1 MKLSKLFPAPLRT
14 AIANLSIA
22 KKIGYSYAV
31 AIAIALMGSAI
42 GVEVGNF
49 YQERARQH
57 SAIVDEQQH
66 LLDALNILI
75 LEIHFHPQ
83 NLLAVLDDPVWIEY
97 EKSQFRQSLLQ
108 LEKTLL
114 ELKTFIRDRS
124 QQLSVDMVE
133 FESSLESYHQA
144 LENHD
149 ILTRELWRKIDS
161 IDPQPETVD
170 AIEQQVLEAIRGQD
184 ALQLLAEFE
193 KLSKHLNEIKQVS
206 KRQSEQAKYKL
217 ERAKLLRV
225 QIIAASIFLS
235 SAIAILLAIVTSR
248 AIARPLKSVTAI
260 AREVAEK
267 GDFDLRS
274 PVFSRDEIGILA
286 KSLNQLI
293 QWAQNYA
300 WEIEFARLTLENRV
314 EERTQELQEALEN
327 LQQTQAQLIQSEKMS
342 SLGQLVAGV
351 AHEINN
357 PVSFIYGNLVH
368 LEEHANDL
376 SMVIDSYQKHYP
388 DNPPELEDI
397 LSEVDIDF
405 IQDDLPQL
413 LYSMKVGADRIKAI
427 VLSLRNFSR
436 LDEAEK
442 KDADLREGLDSTLLI
457 LNHKLNDQIQIVKN
471 YSNISPVVCYPAQL
485 NQVFMNILTN
495 AIDALTECDRWPKEI
510 TITIQQLDNWVR
522 IKIGDNGPGIE
533 PEIRDRIF
541 NPFFTTKPIGTGTGL
556 GLSVSYQ
563 IVVDKHKGRLSC
575 SSIVGKGTTFIVEIP
590 IAT

>member
-14 AIANLSIA
+14 AISNLSIA

-124 QQLSVDMVE
+124 QQLPVDMVE

-149 ILTRELWRKIDS
+149 ILTRELWRRIDS

-314 EERTQELQEALEN
+314 EERTQELQEALED

-397 LSEVDIDF
+397 LSEIDVDF
-405 IQDDLPQL
+405 IQDDLPKL

-471 YSNISPVVCYPAQL
+471 YSNIPPVVCYPAQL